1 MAHPECRPYLMLLP
15 HAVRLLLVGAI
26 IALVPLCY
34 ASPVD
39 QSWIGGFYDDDDHDD
54 VVILVTD
61 SVGLS
66 SDDCGVAVHALPCV
80 ELGGP
85 GWKPQVAER
94 SLLVADGRGPPSS
107 EDRALPVTAQ
117 LSVRAS
123 AARFSLAWRS
133 LVTPQVDIS

>member
-1 MAHPECRPYLMLLP
+1 MAHPECPRYVMLLP

-34 ASPVD
+34 ANPVD

-61 SVGLS
+61 SMGLS

-85 GWKPQVAER
+85 AWEPRAAEG

-107 EDRALPVTAQ
+107 EDRALPAITQ
-117 LSVRAS
+117 LLVRAS